1 MAAAAGWWNT
11 RCIVELYHDD
21 FLELSVRTVAEE
33 RSSCFALLGS
43 SREGSSHRAAGRCL
57 IGFACLSSIIGATV
71 RRVQC
76 KYYYYYYYSISFQS
90 QPVAQLGAQASGSAL
105 HRCFESTKPHG
116 QGRVPLRIAA
126 NSRPTQRIRKTQR
139 SRSY

>member
-1 MAAAAGWWNT
+1 MSVGLLLLKTAAVAAA
-11 RCIVELYHDD
+11 
-21 FLELSVRTVAEE
+21 
-33 RSSCFALLGS
+33 
-43 SREGSSHRAAGRCL
+43 
-57 IGFACLSSIIGATV
+57 
-71 RRVQC
+71 
-76 KYYYYYYYSISFQS
+76 ISFQS